1 MQFIV
6 NAYKILLNIKP
17 IVESLMIDGGTYE
30 VHSNWRIDV
39 KIITT

>member
-6 NAYKILLNIKP
+6 NAYKILLNIRLK
-17 IVESLMIDGGTYE
+17 SLMIDGGTYE